1 MQIHPTYDG
10 KPNTDECCHEYLI
23 DKIEFIKRT
32 CWKLSELIHMVN
44 EELYSMHIP
53 SDVLSGWKIMQ
64 AVHGICLKLCRRY
77 TDYPQGDTSEAETN
91 SLVCECQVKA
101 MLSHI
106 ADAAWNNPMDN
117 IKVSSMH
124 LMLKLF
130 QRCSNAMQNYLKHIE
145 EMHCNVPG

>member
-1 MQIHPTYDG
+1 
-10 KPNTDECCHEYLI
+10 
-23 DKIEFIKRT
+23 
-32 CWKLSELIHMVN
+32 MVN

-53 SDVLSGWKIMQ
+53 SDVLSGCKLMQ

-77 TDYPQGDTSEAETN
+77 TNYPTGDTSEAQRD
-91 SLVCECQVKA
+91 SLVCERQVKA

-106 ADAAWNNPMDN
+106 GHAVWNNPRDN
-117 IKVSSMH
+117 IKVGSMH

-145 EMHCNVPG
+145 ETHRNVPG